1 LNINLVSRGYQ
12 LPKLGRCFLE
22 RWGGD
27 ICHKDI
33 GTFLGEENAC
43 FETDTTVQKRL
54 AIFTMS
60 FSELEL
66 PMENYDSYHIAAL
79 EVRGIGSPLS
89 HCP

>member
-54 AIFTMS
+54 A
-60 FSELEL
+60 L

>member
-1 LNINLVSRGYQ
+1 LNIDLVSRGYQ

-22 RWGGD
+22 SWGGD

-54 AIFTMS
+54 AIFYDVI
-60 FSELEL
+60 FGARV
-66 PMENYDSYHIAAL
+66 PMEKYDSYHVAAL
-79 EVRGIGSPLS
+79 EVRGIGSPLYRC
-89 HCP
+89 H